1 MKERSLITL
10 VLIILMASV
19 PLATGQETYTPAE
32 LSFIIYPDGYVA
44 VDYSVDVDPT
54 KARVDV
60 DLFGSLYQDTL
71 IDDQDGLPLD
81 YSLYDGGVSIDT
93 LGAALVFISY
103 ATTDLTSKSGQI
115 WSFVVTTPIGSAIL
129 LPVGSTIVSL
139 SAVPTAMS
147 DLDGNILLTMPS
159 GVIEVSYTIG
169 VGTREH
175 ALAVIKDAETAIE
188 AVKAGGVVAAEADD
202 LLQEARDAF
211 ALELYAE
218 AEQLAD
224 QAKLSAQSTEIA
236 AASAQ
241 EAIDMATA
249 SIGAAESAGRTLGL
263 DEARDLLGQA
273 EGAYDM
279 GDYPGAKSL
288 ANQAEATAA
297 TAERPGAGGI
307 PYTWIMALG
316 GLLIAALAAF
326 YLRGRM
332 KPEDVVSRAKIDLDA
347 LFEAHQHLRLDDK
360 EVIRYLAELG
370 GEAFAAEIRD
380 RFGVPRTSLWRMIR
394 RLEGEDVVVVQNVG
408 GQSLVRISDKYRV
421 GGAPG

>member
-1 MKERSLITL
+1 LKARSLITL
-10 VLIILMASV
+10 VLIILTASV
-19 PLATGQETYTPAE
+19 PFVAGQETYTPLE

-44 VDYSVDVDPT
+44 VDYSADVDPT

-60 DLFGSLYQDTL
+60 DLFGSLYQDML

-81 YSLYDGGVSIDT
+81 YAFYDGGASIDT

-115 WSFVVTTPIGSAIL
+115 WSFMVTTPIDSAIL

-147 DLDGNILLTMPS
+147 DLDGNILLTMPP
-159 GVIEVSYTIG
+159 GITEVSYTIG

-188 AVKAGGVVAAEADD
+188 AVKAGGVVTAEADD

-211 ALELYAE
+211 ASELYAE

-241 EAIDMATA
+241 EAIDMATG

-273 EGAYDM
+273 EDAYDT

-297 TAERPGAGGI
+297 AAERPGAGGI
-307 PYTWIMALG
+307 PFTWIMALG

-326 YLRGRM
+326 FLRGRGRP
-332 KPEDVVSRAKIDLDA
+332 KDVVSRAQIDLDA
-347 LFEAHQHLRLDDK
+347 LFGAHQYLRLDDK

-380 RFGVPRTSLWRMIR
+380 RFDVPRTSLWRMIR
-394 RLEGEDVVVVQNVG
+394 RLEGEGVVDVQNIG
-408 GQSLVRISDKYRV
+408 GQSLVRISDKYLA
-421 GGAPG
+421 GGASR

>member
-1 MKERSLITL
+1 MKARSLITL
-10 VLIILMASV
+10 VLIILTASV
-19 PLATGQETYTPAE
+19 PFVAGQETYTPLE

-44 VDYSVDVDPT
+44 VDYSADVDPT

-60 DLFGSLYQDTL
+60 DLFGSLYQDML

-81 YSLYDGGVSIDT
+81 YAFYDGGASIDT

-115 WSFVVTTPIGSAIL
+115 WSFMVTTPIDSAIL

-147 DLDGNILLTMPS
+147 DLDGNILLTMPP
-159 GVIEVSYTIG
+159 GITEVSYTIG

-188 AVKAGGVVAAEADD
+188 AVKAGGVVTAEADD

-211 ALELYAE
+211 ASELYAE

-241 EAIDMATA
+241 EAIDMATG

-273 EGAYDM
+273 EDAYDT

-297 TAERPGAGGI
+297 AAERPGAGGI
-307 PYTWIMALG
+307 PFTWIMALG

-326 YLRGRM
+326 FLRGRGRP
-332 KPEDVVSRAKIDLDA
+332 KDVVSRAQIDLDA
-347 LFEAHQHLRLDDK
+347 LFGAHQHLRLDDK

-380 RFGVPRTSLWRMIR
+380 RFDVPRTSLWRMIR
-394 RLEGEDVVVVQNVG
+394 RLEGEGVVDVQNIG
-408 GQSLVRISDKYRV
+408 GQSLVRISDKYLA
-421 GGAPG
+421 GGASR